1 MAEMTEFQ
9 LTDEERADGQYI
21 VEKILDCR
29 PRDHPNEY
37 FIKWQGY
44 TTEESSWTSIVTPD
58 LVKEYLRRWRPGVE
72 ETTYTSSGVVRSLP
86 CWQAAIVK
94 KNANPSNK
102 GLLFS
107 RGGFRDGVV
116 VDGVMQKQQ
125 LVSGGRDHCLS
136 DACAMLLDSCHKVAR
151 CFFGTDR
158 SFDRAREYVIFCN
171 SEFRLDDVST
181 KMTNTPGGAAFA
193 LINSSGRYVL
203 QFIYTADDEKSTPDN
218 PRLYHCAMYDGDLA
232 PTEGEKT
239 YRGVLKDNQ
248 SDVGV
253 HFAEDSDRATKE
265 AARAFFAEPYGNR
278 MCIARV
284 YELVTKEEVFKR
296 ESVRVSKRAAVDSSS
311 SSERASK
318 RAK

>member
-1 MAEMTEFQ
+1 MYM
-9 LTDEERADGQYI
+9 
-21 VEKILDCR
+21 
-29 PRDHPNEY
+29 P
-37 FIKWQGY
+37 
-44 TTEESSWTSIVTPD
+44 
-58 LVKEYLRRWRPGVE
+58 
-72 ETTYTSSGVVRSLP
+72 SGFVRSLP
-86 CWQAAIVK
+86 CGQAKHAK
-94 KNANPSNK
+94 KNANSSNK
-102 GLLFS
+102 GVLEG
-107 RGGFRDGVV
+107 RGDFRGGVV
-116 VDGVMQKQQ
+116 VDGVLQKQQ
-125 LVSGGRDHCLS
+125 LVSGGRVHCLP
-136 DACAMLLDSCHKVAR
+136 DACAMLLNSCHKVAR
-151 CFFGTDR
+151 QFFGTDR
-158 SFDRAREYVIFCN
+158 SFDRAREYTVFIN
-171 SEFRLDDVST
+171 AEFRLADVSAQMNET
-181 KMTNTPGGAAFA
+181 VGGAAFA
-193 LINSSGRYVL
+193 LIKSSGRYVL
-203 QFIYTADDEKSTPDN
+203 QFVYTADDEKSTPDN